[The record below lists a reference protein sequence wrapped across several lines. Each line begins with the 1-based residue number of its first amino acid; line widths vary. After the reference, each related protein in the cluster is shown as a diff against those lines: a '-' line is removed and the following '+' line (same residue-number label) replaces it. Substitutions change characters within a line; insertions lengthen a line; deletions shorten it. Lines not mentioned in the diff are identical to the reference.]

1 MPQDVQGAGGIL
13 NSGSHARVPGVAAMS
28 ARPHSLFT
36 SRTVGQQPTRHGG
49 NGDGV
54 TLLIKEPA
62 SCDSEGQQAGAVRTL
77 VAMPA
82 YNEEAYI
89 AKTIVGAQQYA
100 DKVLV
105 VDDGSKDDT
114 VRIAG
119 ALGALVV
126 QHETNKGYG
135 GALQTIFCTARE
147 MGAEELVILDSDG
160 QHNPGDIP
168 RLLAE
173 LRKGNDVVIGS
184 RFIDDSNA
192 EIPAYRKVGMKILD
206 TATTI
211 AGTNLAITDSQS
223 GFRAYGRKA
232 IEAIRISD
240 EGMSAGSEIL
250 ILISDHRLNVAEVPI
265 QVRYDIAGTSS
276 ENPVSHGVEVL
287 MNIVRLISLRRPLV
301 FFGVP
306 GLVITLFGL
315 GAELHTFSE
324 YYRTSEFHY
333 IIFTG
338 GFSMLILGLLLVAV
352 GMILYSLVQIVLQ
365 GQGERGGWSP
375 LPVQQLPFCPQR
387 GPG

>member
-1 MPQDVQGAGGIL
+1 MKSRSHTLSACTAGQVV
-13 NSGSHARVPGVAAMS
+13 R
-28 ARPHSLFT
+28 
-36 SRTVGQQPTRHGG
+36 QGG
-49 NGDGV
+49 NG
-54 TLLIKEPA
+54 
-62 SCDSEGQQAGAVRTL
+62 EGAALHVKDLATFNPERPRRAVRTL

-82 YNEEAYI
+82 YDEEAYI
-89 AKTIVGAQQYA
+89 AKTIVGAQQHA
-100 DKVLV
+100 DAVLV

-135 GALQTIFCTARE
+135 GALQTIFATARDL
-147 MGAEELVILDSDG
+147 GAEELVIIDSDG
-160 QHNPGDIP
+160 QHNPEDIP

-232 IEAIRISD
+232 IEAIHISD

-250 ILISDHRLNVAEVPI
+250 IQISDHRLNVAEVPI
-265 QVRYDIAGTSS
+265 QVRYDIEGTSS
-276 ENPVSHGVEVL
+276 ENPVSHGIEVL
-287 MNIVRLISLRRPLV
+287 MNIVRLISLRRPLM

-324 YYRTSEFHY
+324 YYRTAQFHY
-333 IIFTG
+333 VLFTG

-352 GMILYSLVQIVLQ
+352 GMILYSLVQIILQ
-365 GQGERGGWSP
+365 GQGGGGMVSAP
-375 LPVQQLPFCPQR
+375 GPVVTFLSAEGAGMGEEKTAYPPE
-387 GPG
+387 GVPE